1 MCGTH
6 FRHRPL
12 ALLAAVL
19 TAIGCSDSYAPSEPS
34 GSKLQLPT
42 SAAQPAASVVWIAVA
57 DTVIS
62 RTRPFTPQASQRA
75 YAYVAL
81 AEYAAA
87 TTAASARGSQ
97 RPSQRAAV
105 AAASAVVLA
114 SLFPQQGAYVDSLLR
129 VESSG
134 AFVEPGSSFS
144 AGETIGRA
152 IGAKAIDLARTDNFN
167 APWSGTVPTGPGVW
181 FSSATPPAPPVLPLL
196 GQMRPF
202 VMTSGSEFRPSPP
215 PSIGSEQFQTD
226 LAEVRRI
233 SDTRTAEQDS
243 IAKFW
248 AMNTGS
254 FPPGFWNAQASQL
267 IVRRHMKERDA
278 ARTLAVMNA
287 AGMDALIGSHEAKFT
302 YWLLR
307 PSQADPAIRLAIP
320 LPNFPSYPSNH
331 AALSSAEAAVLA
343 RVFPDERNRLSKM
356 ADDAAISRIYGGIHY
371 RFDATAGLELGGR
384 VAERALE
391 AERAGRLL
399 ATFR

>member
-1 MCGTH
+1 
-6 FRHRPL
+6 
-12 ALLAAVL
+12 
-19 TAIGCSDSYAPSEPS
+19 
-34 GSKLQLPT
+34 
-42 SAAQPAASVVWIAVA
+42 VWIAVA

-75 YAYVAL
+75 FAYVAL
-81 AEYAAA
+81 AQHAAA
-87 TTAASARGSQ
+87 TAAGSAHGRQ
-97 RPSQRAAV
+97 RPSVRAAV
-105 AAASAVVLA
+105 ASASAVVLA
-114 SLFPQQGAYVDSLLR
+114 SLFPQQSTYVEDLLHT
-129 VESSG
+129 ESTG
-134 AFVEPGSSFS
+134 PFAEPGSSFA
-144 AGETIGRA
+144 AGETVGRA
-152 IGAKAIDLARTDNFN
+152 IGAEAIALAQTDNFS
-167 APWSGTVPTGPGVW
+167 APWNGTVPTGPGIW

-215 PSIGSEQFQTD
+215 PDITSPQFQTD
-226 LAEVRRI
+226 LAEVRHI
-233 SDTRTAEQDS
+233 ADTRTAEQDS

-248 AMNTGS
+248 AMNSGS

-267 IVRRHMKERDA
+267 IVRRHMRERDA

-331 AALSSAEAAVLA
+331 AALSSAEATVLA
-343 RVFPDERNRLSKM
+343 RVFPEERDRLVEM

-371 RFDATAGLELGGR
+371 RFDATAGLELGRRIAG
-384 VAERALE
+384 RALE

-399 ATFR
+399 TAFR